1 MNCPSCGTENIEDAV
16 YCMRCGRR
24 LDGTAECPNCK
35 KARPLRHAPAALL
48 VFSIVLAAL
57 LTDAGVLAEVSVG
70 YAVPAVLFVFSLL
83 LPAADLVQAHLFRS
97 GRNGQK
103 APSEN
108 ADGQN

>member
-1 MNCPSCGTENIEDAV
+1 MQS
-16 YCMRCGRR
+16 
-24 LDGTAECPNCK
+24 TACAAAGGWTAPRS
-35 KARPLRHAPAALL
+35 ARTAKSAALAACSAALL

-70 YAVPAVLFVFSLL
+70 YAVPAVLCVFSLL

-97 GRNGQK
+97 GRKGQK

>member
-1 MNCPSCGTENIEDAV
+1 MKTQS
-16 YCMRCGRR
+16 
-24 LDGTAECPNCK
+24 TACAAAGGWTAPRN
-35 KARPLRHAPAALL
+35 ARTAKSAALAACSAALL

-103 APSEN
+103 APSAN